1 MTFDFC
7 RKNRLQKLDAQYAM
21 RKSVSMEATVQIHR
35 RYTVAHVKLD
45 LKAICVRSILMSAL
59 GMNARMELHVL
70 MALMSTLVTVH
81 QDLQGN
87 CKFTVL
93 DIICNSFLLE

>member
-1 MTFDFC
+1 M
-7 RKNRLQKLDAQYAM
+7 
-21 RKSVSMEATVQIHR
+21 SMEATVQILQ
-35 RYTVAHVKLD
+35 RYTVVHVKLD
-45 LKAICVRSILMSAL
+45 LKAICARSTLMSAL

-81 QDLQGN
+81 QDLQDS

-93 DIICNSFLLE
+93 DIICNFFLLI